1 MLRLP
6 NLGTFMAVLAIA
18 ALPACAGGG
27 SNGASGASD
36 TSGASASPG
45 ASAAA
50 ASRGARAPAAS
61 ERGKPGALASESGK
75 PAAPRK
81 VVAPLASGTEITLRV
96 RDSLSSRFNH
106 VGDTVIATSA
116 GAAVDEAGQ
125 AVIPAGA
132 AFEGVITDIAP
143 SSGPRSQGRLAMT
156 FSKVRF
162 GGHTYALEG
171 RMVSADQS
179 QAGRGIT
186 AGTALKVGAG
196 AAVGGVAGRIIGGN
210 TTGAVVGAAA
220 GAVAGGVVAHET
232 RRLDVV
238 LPRGGMVKIALTA
251 PFQP

>member
-1 MLRLP
+1 MRRLP
-6 NLGTFMAVLAIA
+6 TFGAFMAVLAVT
-18 ALPACAGGG
+18 ALPACKG
-27 SNGASGASD
+27 SGSD
-36 TSGASASPG
+36 GD
-45 ASAAA
+45 ASAAGAPDSAAPA
-50 ASRGARAPAAS
+50 ASRGTRASSAA
-61 ERGKPGALASESGK
+61 ERAKPGALTSEAGK

-81 VVAPLASGTEITLRV
+81 AAMRLASGTEITLHV

-106 VGDTVIATSA
+106 AGDTVIATSA

-125 AVIPAGA
+125 TVIPAGA

-156 FSKVRF
+156 FSKVRY
-162 GGHTYALEG
+162 GGRTYALESHL
-171 RMVSADQS
+171 VSADET

-186 AGTALKVGAG
+186 TGTALKVGAG

-232 RRLDVV
+232 RRLDVIV
-238 LPRGGMVKIALTA
+238 PRGGVVKIALTA